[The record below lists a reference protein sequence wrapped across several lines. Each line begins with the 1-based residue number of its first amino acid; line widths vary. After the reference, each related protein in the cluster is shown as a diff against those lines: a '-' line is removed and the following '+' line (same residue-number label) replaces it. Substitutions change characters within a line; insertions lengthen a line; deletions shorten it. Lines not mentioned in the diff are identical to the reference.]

1 MYEIVD
7 KQQFSANVV
16 KFEVKA
22 PRIAAA
28 RRPGHFVIVI
38 NDAHGE
44 RIPLTIA
51 DANIER
57 GTITIVVQAIGDST
71 RAICSMEPG
80 QRFADIVGPLGRA
93 TRIPDGGTV
102 VCCGGGV

>member
-22 PRIAAA
+22 PRVAAA

-38 NDAHGE
+38 NDAQDKK
-44 RIPLTIA
+44 PTFY
-51 DANIER
+51 
-57 GTITIVVQAIGDST
+57 AILSFKF
-71 RAICSMEPG
+71 R
-80 QRFADIVGPLGRA
+80 
-93 TRIPDGGTV
+93 
-102 VCCGGGV
+102 